1 MGQAGSAVK
10 RGEVWRVRL
19 DPRTGSEQAGVRPTI
34 VVSNDVFNDVPTWNS
49 FVVVPFS
56 TSSRQA
62 VRGPTAVAI
71 AAGTSGLSRESVA
84 LCHQIT
90 TADRSKF
97 LEKLGQLSEE
107 ELRSVEAGILKALR
121 LLEYLPFPTN

>member
-1 MGQAGSAVK
+1 MK

-34 VVSNDVFNDVPTWNS
+34 IVSSDVFNELPTWNS

-62 VRGPTAVAI
+62 ARGPTAVTI
-71 AAGTSGLSRESVA
+71 AAGASGLSRESVA

-97 LEKLGQLSEE
+97 MEKLGQLSEE
-107 ELRSVEAGILKALR
+107 ELKSVEAGILKALGMFD
-121 LLEYLPFPTN
+121 YLPLPLN